1 MTSPVKQGT
10 SPVKHKSA
18 GFTLI
23 ELLIVIT
30 IMGLALALIA
40 GHGKMRSAGLEEN
53 GVASDLAG
61 GLRAARAQAIVQN
74 KPVAL
79 TLDITGHRW
88 QVDGQPMRSMPP
100 QFVLAVTTV
109 KGETSRGGSRARI
122 VFEPD
127 GSSTGGRIAFDD
139 GLRKF
144 AVDIDWL
151 TGNVRVTKG

>member
-1 MTSPVKQGT
+1 MISRAKYRRE
-10 SPVKHKSA
+10 A

-53 GVASDLAG
+53 GTASDLAG
-61 GLRAARAQAIVQN
+61 GLREARALAIAQN
-74 KPVAL
+74 RQVVL
-79 TLDITGHRW
+79 TVDIAAHRW
-88 QVDGQPMRSMPP
+88 RIDKGADRTIPA
-100 QFVLAVTTV
+100 QFAISVQTV
-109 KGETSRGGSRARI
+109 KGETRGGKLAGI

-127 GSSTGGRIAFDD
+127 GSSTGGQIDFDD
-139 GLRKF
+139 GSRKF
-144 AVDIDWL
+144 AVNIDWL

>member
-1 MTSPVKQGT
+1 MTSPAKQERT
-10 SPVKHKSA
+10 A

-30 IMGLALALIA
+30 IMGLALALVA

-100 QFVLAVTTV
+100 QFVLSVTTV
-109 KGETSRGGSRARI
+109 KGETRGGSRAHI

-127 GSSTGGRIAFDD
+127 GSSTGGQIAFDD

-144 AVDIDWL
+144 AVNIDWL